1 MTDEFNIYTVF
12 GTIALIGAIQ
22 ACGSTPAKSPDECS
36 PEQLG
41 KIEAAYF
48 TAVLE
53 ACPGQTLDECEA
65 VPSLDAE
72 RQRRKAAWI
81 ECGGSK

>member
-1 MTDEFNIYTVF
+1 MTDEFNIYAAY
-12 GTIALIGAIQ
+12 GAIALLGAVQ
-22 ACGSTPAKSPDECS
+22 ACGSPAKSPAECV